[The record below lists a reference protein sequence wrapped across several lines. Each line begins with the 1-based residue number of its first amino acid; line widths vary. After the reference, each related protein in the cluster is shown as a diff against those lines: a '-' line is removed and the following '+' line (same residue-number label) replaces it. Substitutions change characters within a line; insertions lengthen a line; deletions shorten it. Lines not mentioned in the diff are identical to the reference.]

1 MDCILNKDD
10 LLYVFKKE
18 QCIDLK
24 EEALVIVK
32 VSCEELNLKNCLVKR
47 YSDDFESLLKIK
59 IQI

>member
-24 EEALVIVK
+24 EEELGVSSQAL
-32 VSCEELNLKNCLVKR
+32 
-47 YSDDFESLLKIK
+47 
-59 IQI
+59 